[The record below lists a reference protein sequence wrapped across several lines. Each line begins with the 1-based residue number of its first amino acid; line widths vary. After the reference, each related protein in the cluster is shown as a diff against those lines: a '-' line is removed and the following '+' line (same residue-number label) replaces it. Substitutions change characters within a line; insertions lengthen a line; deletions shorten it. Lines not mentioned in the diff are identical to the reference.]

1 LDPYIIVRTG
11 VATSP
16 EHCRTK
22 HFENNMNPKFDETLF
37 VLLNNVNTRLFLEVV
52 DRNTNRTDTSIGIA
66 NFELSTLQESENIVE
81 GL

>member
-1 LDPYIIVRTG
+1 
-11 VATSP
+11 
-16 EHCRTK
+16 
-22 HFENNMNPKFDETLF
+22 MNPKFDEALF

-66 NFELSTLQESENIVE
+66 HFELSTLQESENIVE